1 MNKIILLLTLA
12 TLTACGAETN
22 TMRVFS
28 TNYVAAASNLREVD
42 GQLYDVLRSQK
53 WESIR
58 CKYQNQ
64 AGELA
69 VFRKIDRVKIGERPA
84 PKPTETDNLNSSGL
98 FQSAAATL
106 PSMPVD
112 RGIYADQDG
121 EYILLK
127 NFLAAHIVTGQELT
141 PRLLRVGET
150 NFNGNIVAIYD
161 CGQPHLV
168 PVVISKTVKKNM
180 Q

>member
-1 MNKIILLLTLA
+1 MKIIILLLIA
-12 TLTACGAETN
+12 TSAFAQTN
-22 TMRVFS
+22 TVRVFT

-53 WESIR
+53 WESVR

-64 AGELA
+64 ADELA

-121 EYILLK
+121 EYILLE
-127 NFLAAHIVTGQELT
+127 NFPAAHLVTGQELS
-141 PRLLRVGET
+141 PRLLRIGET
-150 NFNGNIVAIYD
+150 NFNGSIVAIYD

-168 PVVISKTVKKNM
+168 PVVTSKMVKKDT